1 MSEFRIFE
9 TDRFVADLERI
20 SPARRDKIV
29 QKLRAFV
36 YPRLREQPCF
46 GPNIRKLKGF
56 RPETWRYRIG
66 GYRFFYIVD
75 DKEKTVSMVAAD
87 TRQQSY

>member
-1 MSEFRIFE
+1 M
-9 TDRFVADLERI
+9 T
-20 SPARRDKIV
+20 PARRDKIV
-29 QKLRAFV
+29 QKLRAFI

-56 RPETWRYRIG
+56 RSETWRYRIG

>member
-1 MSEFRIFE
+1 LSEFRIFE